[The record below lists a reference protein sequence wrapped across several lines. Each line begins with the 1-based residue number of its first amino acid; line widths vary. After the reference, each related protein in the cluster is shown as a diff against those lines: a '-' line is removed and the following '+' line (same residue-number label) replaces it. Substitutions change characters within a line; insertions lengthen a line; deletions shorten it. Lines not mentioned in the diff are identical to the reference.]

1 MKKFIV
7 PLLVLEIIL
16 SQNYKNEPII
26 LSNGKE
32 IIKIKP
38 KSILKINGKE
48 VYYHGLDISSRKANF
63 IFNDDNQSK
72 SYSFVEIKNVS

>member
-1 MKKFIV
+1 M
-7 PLLVLEIIL
+7 
-16 SQNYKNEPII
+16 I

-38 KSILKINGKE
+38 KDILKINGKE
-48 VYYHGLDISSRKANF
+48 AYYNGLDISSRKANF

-72 SYSFVEIKNVS
+72 SYSFVEIKKIHLSYQWQNLAKGFLLGFQTILLYT